1 MDRIRVARQS
11 AAASVVLPFAA
22 VFIWPSQT
30 WLNAL
35 FLLWTIAA
43 AVYWMKSE
51 RKEQELR
58 MARTVQMLQTAGVKT
73 LNHHRH
79 DWMNDLQ
86 VLFGYIRM
94 NKLDKTVE
102 YVEKIRVRMTE
113 ESQIA
118 KLGIP
123 SLISY
128 IQSFRTLTNAL
139 QLEVKLDEGIHLN
152 ELDDK
157 GRDIAENLISLIN
170 AYRFSVKTGYG
181 DPAVLTLSLSRIEE
195 KLTVA
200 FYYEGDLTSEQQ
212 LADKIKQ
219 QLEGAYLL
227 PVDVEHPQR
236 KLVLEADWR
245 A

>member
-1 MDRIRVARQS
+1 MDRIRMARQS
-11 AAASVVLPFAA
+11 AAASVVLPGAA
-22 VFIWPSQT
+22 VLIWPSSV
-30 WLNAL
+30 WLVAL

-43 AVYWMKSE
+43 AVFWIRTE
-51 RKEQELR
+51 RKEQEQRL
-58 MARTVQMLQTAGVKT
+58 ARTVHMLQTASVKT

-102 YVEKIRVRMTE
+102 YVEKIRARMTD

-118 KLGIP
+118 KLGVP
-123 SLISY
+123 SLVSY
-128 IQSFRTLTNAL
+128 IQSFRTLTNAMQL
-139 QLEVKLDEGIHLN
+139 QVKLEEGIYLNEMKDEG
-152 ELDDK
+152 K
-157 GRDIAENLISLIN
+157 PIAETLMSLIN

-181 DPAVLTLSLSRIEE
+181 EPAVLTLKLSREE
-195 KLTVA
+195 EMLIAA

-219 QLEGAYLL
+219 QLEGASLL

-236 KLVLEADWR
+236 KLVLQAEWR

>member
-1 MDRIRVARQS
+1 MDRIRMARQS
-11 AAASVVLPFAA
+11 AAASVVLPCAA
-22 VFIWPSQT
+22 VIIWPSSI
-30 WLNAL
+30 WLVAL
-35 FLLWTIAA
+35 FLLWTLAA
-43 AVYWMKSE
+43 AVFWIRTE
-51 RKEQELR
+51 RKEQEQRL
-58 MARTVQMLQTAGVKT
+58 ARTVQMLQTASVKT

-94 NKLDKTVE
+94 NKLDKTIE

-118 KLGIP
+118 KLGVP

-128 IQSFRTLTNAL
+128 IQSFRTITNAMQL
-139 QLEVKLDEGIHLN
+139 QVKMDDSIPLN
-152 ELDDK
+152 ELEDG
-157 GRDIAENLISLIN
+157 GRAVAESIISLIN

-181 DPAVLTLSLSRIEE
+181 DPALLTVKLSRDEE
-195 KLTVA
+195 MLIVA

-219 QLEGAYLL
+219 QLEGASLL

-236 KLVLEADWR
+236 KLVLKAEWR

>member
-1 MDRIRVARQS
+1 MDRIRMARQS
-11 AAASVVLPFAA
+11 AAASVVLPGAA
-22 VFIWPSQT
+22 VLIWPSSV
-30 WLNAL
+30 WLVAL

-43 AVYWMKSE
+43 AVFWIKTE
-51 RKEQELR
+51 RKEQEQRL
-58 MARTVQMLQTAGVKT
+58 ARTVQRLQTASVKT

-118 KLGIP
+118 KLGVP

-128 IQSFRTLTNAL
+128 IQSFRTLTNAM
-139 QLEVKLDEGIHLN
+139 QLHVKVDEGIHLN
-152 ELDDK
+152 ELQDE
-157 GRDIAENLISLIN
+157 GRDIADTLISLIN

-181 DPAVLTLSLSRIEE
+181 DPASLTLKLSRDEE
-195 KLTVA
+195 MLTVA

-219 QLEGAYLL
+219 QLEGASLL

-236 KLVLEADWR
+236 ELVLKAEWR

>member
-1 MDRIRVARQS
+1 MDRIRMARQS
-11 AAASVVLPFAA
+11 AAASVVLPCAA
-22 VFIWPSQT
+22 VLIWPSSV
-30 WLNAL
+30 WLVVL

-43 AVYWMKSE
+43 AGFWIKTE
-51 RKEQELR
+51 RNEQEKRL
-58 MARTVQMLQTAGVKT
+58 ARTVHMLQTASIKT

-118 KLGIP
+118 KLGVP

-128 IQSFRTLTNAL
+128 IQSFRTLTNAMQL
-139 QLEVKLDEGIHLN
+139 QVKMDEDIHLN
-152 ELDDK
+152 ELPNE
-157 GRDIAENLISLIN
+157 GRDFAETLISLIN
-170 AYRFSVKTGYG
+170 AYRFQVKTGYG
-181 DPAVLTLSLSRIEE
+181 DPATLTLKLSKEE
-195 KLTVA
+195 GTLVVT
-200 FYYEGDLTSEQQ
+200 FQYEGELTSEQQ
-212 LADKIKQ
+212 LTDKIKQ
-219 QLEGAYLL
+219 QLEGASLHA
-227 PVDVEHPQR
+227 VKFDNPQR
-236 KLVLEADWR
+236 NMVLKAERR

>member
-1 MDRIRVARQS
+1 MDRIRMARQS
-11 AAASVVLPFAA
+11 AAASVVLPGAA
-22 VFIWPSQT
+22 ALIWPSSV
-30 WLNAL
+30 WLVAL

-43 AVYWMKSE
+43 AVFWIRTE
-51 RKEQELR
+51 RKEQEQRL
-58 MARTVQMLQTAGVKT
+58 ARTVYMLQTASVKT

-102 YVEKIRVRMTE
+102 YVEKIRARMTE

-118 KLGIP
+118 KLGVP

-128 IQSFRTLTNAL
+128 IQSFRTLTNAMQL
-139 QLEVKLDEGIHLN
+139 QVKLDEGIYLN
-152 ELDDK
+152 ELEDGGK
-157 GRDIAENLISLIN
+157 PIAEALINLIN

-181 DPAVLTLSLSRIEE
+181 DPAVLTMQLSREE
-195 KLTVA
+195 EMLIVD

-219 QLEGAYLL
+219 QLEGASLL

-236 KLVLEADWR
+236 KLVLKAEWR